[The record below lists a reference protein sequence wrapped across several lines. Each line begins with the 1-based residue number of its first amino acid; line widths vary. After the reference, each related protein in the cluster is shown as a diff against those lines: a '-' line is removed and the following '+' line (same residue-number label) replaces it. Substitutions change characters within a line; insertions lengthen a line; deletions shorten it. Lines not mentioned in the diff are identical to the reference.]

1 MLSNI
6 KINRISQSNISNV
19 DFDNIPFG
27 KVFSDHMFIADYRDD
42 KWCDPRIVPYEPIA
56 MSPAISALHYGQS
69 IFEGMKAYRD
79 PAGKPLLFRPE
90 DNHKRM
96 NKSADRLCMPQ
107 ITEDLFMNG
116 LLELLKV
123 DEQWIPNKDGYA
135 LYIRPFMFAIDEY
148 VGIRPSES
156 YRFIIFTCPVGSYYT
171 APLNVK
177 VSEDYVRAFP
187 RGTGFA
193 KVAGNYAAGM
203 LPLKTARQE
212 GFDQLVWLDGKKMKY
227 VEESGTMNLF
237 FQIGDTLVTPIADGT
252 ILEGITRDSVLKL
265 AKDLGIKLEV
275 RKLSIEEV
283 FEAYKEGKLKDAF
296 GTGTAATIAPIQTI
310 TYKGIRMTLP
320 PLEDRGISQKLH
332 HALDAIRTG
341 KSNDAHGWILRLNAK
356 LS

>member
-6 KINRISQSNISNV
+6 KINRISQSNINNV

-27 KVFSDHMFIADYRDD
+27 KVFSDHMFIADYRDG

-79 PAGKPLLFRPE
+79 PEGKPLLFRPE
-90 DNHKRM
+90 ANHKRM
-96 NKSADRLCMPQ
+96 NKSAERLCMPH
-107 ITEDLFMNG
+107 ITKDFFISG

-177 VSEDYVRAFP
+177 VSDNYVRAFP
-187 RGTGFA
+187 RGTGYA

-203 LPLKTARQE
+203 LPLKFARQE
-212 GFDQLVWLDGKKMKY
+212 GFDQLVWLDGKEMKY

-265 AKDLGIKLEV
+265 AKDLGVKVEV

-283 FEAYKEGKLKDAF
+283 FEAYNKGKLKDAF

-310 TYKGIRMTLP
+310 TYKGFKMELP
-320 PLEDRGISQKLH
+320 PVEGRSVSLKLH

-341 KSNDAHGWILRLNAK
+341 KSADTHGWMVKLNDK
-356 LS
+356 IS